1 MSWYDLDYNIRNLPQ
16 RIRKNIKKPLS
27 TIIERKFAEPQLP
40 LRGSSVINRFPV
52 MESINHVITGSNSI
66 WDDGLRYI
74 PPPPKREPIIEHKL
88 TEEDLAKRSEA
99 TAEELR
105 NKIQQY
111 RDFIDGWMRMITE
124 LEEKITKKTALV
136 NQSGKDKVGP
146 FNIVGEYIDSNVPF
160 LRDEKLTEIENLR
173 NEWTVVERKEIELEK
188 RIRELRRIDF
198 KLDLKL
204 QGKRVSFDVKEV
216 YPLILRQ

>member
-40 LRGSSVINRFPV
+40 LPGSSVINRFPV

-88 TEEDLAKRSEA
+88 TEE
-99 TAEELR
+99 EELR

-160 LRDEKLTEIENLR
+160 LRDEKLSEIENLR
-173 NEWTVVERKEIELEK
+173 NEWIAVERKETELEK

>member
-1 MSWYDLDYNIRNLPQ
+1 MWKLKKPIPTIPDFAKPRPPLLTPPFINPSPAITNAIEAME
-16 RIRKNIKKPLS
+16 RIRCVHNDDWFNDNRL
-27 TIIERKFAEPQLP
+27 EYR
-40 LRGSSVINRFPV
+40 RG
-52 MESINHVITGSNSI
+52 
-66 WDDGLRYI
+66 
-74 PPPPKREPIIEHKL
+74 PPPKREPIIEHKI
-88 TEEDLAKRSEA
+88 TEE
-99 TAEELR
+99 EELR

-111 RDFIDGWMRMITE
+111 RGFIDGWMRYITE
-124 LEEKITKKTALV
+124 LEGKITKKTALV

-160 LRDEKLTEIENLR
+160 LRDEKLSEIENLR
-173 NEWTVVERKEIELEK
+173 NEWAVVERKEIELEK

-204 QGKRVSFDVKEV
+204 QGKRVSFDVKEI